1 MQLALAPIQSA
12 ARPHPE
18 VPAKRASKDLLLE
31 RHFLILAWP
40 PALRRRSVE
49 FAVLAPIVFGL
60 GYALAAMI

>member
-1 MQLALAPIQSA
+1 MSA
-12 ARPHPE
+12 
-18 VPAKRASKDLLLE
+18 LLLE

-60 GYALAAMI
+60 GYALAARI